1 MHNSGPF
8 HPEIKKGTQKR
19 RRERHGQCGPRPH
32 PAVGEEEGPPAGLPT
47 SGALSAAET
56 AGAAAGSA
64 GRGRPPTPAS
74 RAPRP
79 GKKAGPGARLPAR
92 ARRPAAGPARSSRSG
107 RPGRPVAT
115 LTPLALALATR
126 CSGEVGRTR
135 GRQRDA
141 GRGGGRGGRRLAGGG
156 AGPGG
161 GGSGSSHSR
170 QIASR
175 PLRASRRGRWRG
187 RPGDLRVHAARPA
200 SPRPRTRRGG
210 GCAETPPGT
219 GRGRGRCPSGA
230 RGRGRG
236 EEGASDAPRRTMRS
250 APRAELR
257 AAKPAGSAE

>member
-1 MHNSGPF
+1 M
-8 HPEIKKGTQKR
+8 KKGTQTR
-19 RRERHGQCGPRPH
+19 RHERPRQCGPRPH
-32 PAVGEEEGPPAGLPT
+32 PAGGAEERPPAGLPT

-64 GRGRPPTPAS
+64 GRGRPPPLPQAARPA
-74 RAPRP
+74 RGRKP
-79 GKKAGPGARLPAR
+79 GPAPAR
-92 ARRPAAGPARSSRSG
+92 ARRPAAGPARSTRSG
-107 RPGRPVAT
+107 RPGRRVAA
-115 LTPLALALATR
+115 LTPLALALALSTG

-135 GRQRDA
+135 GSQRDA

-187 RPGDLRVHAARPA
+187 RPGDLRVPAAGPA
-200 SPRPRTRRGG
+200 SPRPRTRRGS
-210 GCAETPPGT
+210 GCAETPTGT
-219 GRGRGRCPSGA
+219 GRGRGGSPCGA
-230 RGRGRG
+230 GGRGRG
-236 EEGASDAPRRTMRS
+236 EEGAPDAPQRTTRS

-257 AAKPAGSAE
+257 NTELAGSA